1 VTGAA
6 QRTRPA
12 TSPAL
17 RRAAI
22 ATAVVFGLNA
32 FLMAGWVVRLPATR
46 DRLHA
51 DPAQLG
57 VALLMLGLGSLV
69 AMPWTGRLC
78 ARYGSRRIV
87 TVMLVPSC
95 VSLVV
100 LAYLPTVWATGAGL
114 FVLGAGYGSWDVAMN
129 VQASGVDRAVG
140 RDLMPRYHGCW
151 SLGGFVGA
159 GVGTA
164 AAAVGLSLG
173 VHFVLVAVTV
183 AVGVLVA
190 VRWFLPDARGRTE
203 VTGSQPQEQP
213 ARTPARP
220 RRQRVL
226 LTRRLVLIGVVTLC
240 ATCIEGAAADWL
252 ALYLHDDRGTGQAVA
267 AAGFA
272 AFSVAMAASRFG
284 GTTTIEHIGRAGAVR
299 LGGLLAG
306 LGVLATVAAPGVV
319 GAFVGAAA
327 WGAGVAV
334 VFPAAMSAGGET
346 PERGAE
352 GIATVATIGYGGFL
366 LGPPLIGLLAQQVG
380 LGSALLVLLVL
391 AAAIVLLAQ
400 VVMPPVRED
409 GRRLAA

>member
-6 QRTRPA
+6 QQSAAHTAPV
-12 TSPAL
+12 L

-95 VSLVV
+95 GALVV
-100 LAYLPTVWATGAGL
+100 LAHLPTVWATGAGL
-114 FVLGAGYGSWDVAMN
+114 FVLGAGYGAWDVAMN

-164 AAAVGLSLG
+164 AAAVGLSLS
-173 VHFVLVAVTV
+173 VHFALVAVVV

-190 VRWFLPDARGRTE
+190 LRWFVPDARVGPTAAAP
-203 VTGSQPQEQP
+203 S
-213 ARTPARP
+213 
-220 RRQRVL
+220 RQRVL

-252 ALYLHDDRGTGQAVA
+252 ALYLHDGRSTGQAAA

-272 AFSVAMAASRFG
+272 VFSVAMAVSRFG
-284 GTTTIEHIGRAGAVR
+284 GTTTIERLGRAGAVR

-306 LGVLATVAAPGVV
+306 VGVLATVAAPGVV
-319 GAFVGAAA
+319 GAFIGAAA

-334 VFPAAMSAGGET
+334 IFPAAMSAGGET
-346 PERGAE
+346 PGRGPE

-366 LGPPLIGLLAQQVG
+366 LGPPLIGLLAQHVG

-391 AAAIVLLAQ
+391 AAGAVALAPA
-400 VVMPPVRED
+400 VRPPAREPEEV
-409 GRRLAA
+409 GRSAA